1 MGVNGIYGLSGSG
14 IDVESMVKVGMMS
27 KQSEYNKLQQSYT
40 KDLWQKQAYN
50 EVYNNIQTFNNST
63 LSQYKMESNMNAKS
77 ATTTS
82 DAITVSA
89 NGAAPILN
97 HKVQVNSLSTNAYL
111 ISTNKMTRYFAE
123 ENSKNG
129 DQTSINLADVLFQGL
144 QTNTSTGTKMANV
157 HETDGTSS
165 GLHKMSDTAF
175 SLQVSADGKSYK
187 TIKYTYKQLID
198 GRTFND
204 FVSDINS
211 LNTNLRASYDSVN
224 DTFSFY
230 NKQGGAS
237 NGVYFKV
244 PTTTDEDGNT
254 TYTEAGERAKN
265 FLQSMHLYQSVNGN
279 LYGQGDSETIVTDT
293 STDKTYFGYES
304 TYTSASIVASTKLTT
319 NDGFDATGNS
329 KMMDILFGSYK
340 YESVDEEVT
349 DDEGNT
355 TTTSTFRYY
364 YNDFGNDDTDEY
376 QYNSLEDEPALSF
389 NINYDGEDYEF
400 EYSFS
405 DLDDNNITLDSLL
418 ADIETRTGL
427 TATLNDEGYLTI
439 STEDTGADKSFTLTA
454 NDDAGITAKFFN
466 RLGFYQGNDDSKTAL
481 TFENDTA
488 VTIKGTGSEESGFPF
503 SAKGTDGSITI
514 DGVTYD
520 GITDNKITSAGVTY
534 TLLNTTD
541 EAVTVNVTQDTDS
554 IIDKVKSFVEDY
566 NNLLS
571 GLYEKYNEKQ
581 YSDYKPLT
589 DSQRDQMTDEQ
600 IEKWEEKAKSGML
613 YHDQTLNKIIYKI
626 RDAISTP
633 IGDIS
638 GTYDSVFALGIKT
651 TGLEGKLTLDEDK
664 LKAALEAD
672 PDSVYNVFAK
682 LDKNDD
688 YDNNGVAQRLSDVLN
703 DGTKLIKNRAGTD
716 DSTNDDSDL
725 GELMRNLQ
733 TRMSDF
739 KKLLDSFEDKLYKKY
754 DAMEVALSRLG
765 VQLGYVTWGQ

>member
-1 MGVNGIYGLSGSG
+1 M
-14 IDVESMVKVGMMS
+14 
-27 KQSEYNKLQQSYT
+27 
-40 KDLWQKQAYN
+40 
-50 EVYNNIQTFNNST
+50 
-63 LSQYKMESNMNAKS
+63 
-77 ATTTS
+77 
-82 DAITVSA
+82 
-89 NGAAPILN
+89 
-97 HKVQVNSLSTNAYL
+97 
-111 ISTNKMTRYFAE
+111 
-123 ENSKNG
+123 
-129 DQTSINLADVLFQGL
+129 
-144 QTNTSTGTKMANV
+144 
-157 HETDGTSS
+157 
-165 GLHKMSDTAF
+165 
-175 SLQVSADGKSYK
+175 
-187 TIKYTYKQLID
+187 
-198 GRTFND
+198 
-204 FVSDINS
+204 
-211 LNTNLRASYDSVN
+211 
-224 DTFSFY
+224 
-230 NKQGGAS
+230 
-237 NGVYFKV
+237 
-244 PTTTDEDGNT
+244 
-254 TYTEAGERAKN
+254 
-265 FLQSMHLYQSVNGN
+265 
-279 LYGQGDSETIVTDT
+279 
-293 STDKTYFGYES
+293 
-304 TYTSASIVASTKLTT
+304 
-319 NDGFDATGNS
+319 
-329 KMMDILFGSYK
+329 
-340 YESVDEEVT
+340 
-349 DDEGNT
+349 
-355 TTTSTFRYY
+355 
-364 YNDFGNDDTDEY
+364 
-376 QYNSLEDEPALSF
+376 
-389 NINYDGEDYEF
+389 
-400 EYSFS
+400 
-405 DLDDNNITLDSLL
+405 L